1 MGLVMIACFN
11 SIMTTLLTARILN
24 KDVMLYGT
32 KVGPA
37 LALGFEITGAR
48 FSKVPKLFG

>member
-1 MGLVMIACFN
+1 MGLVIITCFQC
-11 SIMTTLLTARILN
+11 IMTTLLTARILN

-37 LALGFEITGAR
+37 LALGFEITGHR
-48 FSKVPKLFG
+48 DT